1 MDRGPAWEG
10 GKGGGKPEV
19 QKVTNLLD
27 FAISTLIQ
35 KFDPQNH
42 GAWGQ
47 PGGGGGGSPRPK
59 NRAGGPGVPAVHI
72 GLVGDWGK
80 GTGGPGVAGEPSG
93 PRVAGGPGVPGGP
106 GGASGP
112 GVPGM
117 PGGPCGHVGPPV
129 PRFLPVGAVVQV
141 GAVVGQLRR
150 VCQVGQVGLVGR

>member
-1 MDRGPAWEG
+1 MPVWSVIRS
-10 GKGGGKPEV
+10 PE
-19 QKVTNLLD
+19 KEWGT
-27 FAISTLIQ
+27 
-35 KFDPQNH
+35 
-42 GAWGQ
+42 AWGATRTQ
-47 PGGGGGGSPRPK
+47 LLFKRWFRFLEFEIVAQVGQACQLCTS
-59 NRAGGPGVPAVHI
+59 

-106 GGASGP
+106 GGAGGP

-117 PGGPCGHVGPPV
+117 PGGPCGQVGPPV